1 MPVVV
6 APEAPVDE
14 DDWEWTIALAR
25 ARAAA
30 EEAETEPEPPLA
42 KTREMPAVTMKELV
56 SSCEPTRSN
65 PGDYEDFSGVTTRPG
80 MAALASLR
88 APAPATPPRV
98 VPATVIPVPT
108 LPSVHTT
115 GVIRLEPVVRTAQVP
130 PASPNRFPKGT
141 AAVGPRT
148 GSRAALSDDT
158 DPNVSVG
165 DRTTPGIAMPS
176 AARVVALPSIKR
188 TR

>member
-1 MPVVV
+1 V
-6 APEAPVDE
+6 
-14 DDWEWTIALAR
+14 
-25 ARAAA
+25 AA
-30 EEAETEPEPPLA
+30 EEAEPELSA
-42 KTREMPAVTMKELV
+42 ARTREMPAVTMKELV
-56 SSCEPTRSN
+56 SSCGPQLIE
-65 PGDYEDFSGVTTRPG
+65 YEDFSKVTTRPG

-88 APAPATPPRV
+88 APAPTRA

-141 AAVGPRT
+141 ATV
-148 GSRAALSDDT
+148 GSRTESRAVMSDDT

-165 DRTTPGIAMPS
+165 DRTTPGIAMPP
-176 AARVVALPSIKR
+176 ATRAVALPSVKR